1 MWLHREKPGFTPK
14 DGNLLQLSVFPN
26 LGIDRDG
33 PDGQYLLTTVEALMN
48 RHDRP
53 SLARALVN
61 AFKYR
66 ITGENL
72 PPEQRPQALTDTHI
86 MNQPRVNYPDVTYTT
101 SYTEETTTY
110 RDPTRPVGSVLVF
123 ERLMDQDRP
132 NRRHQRKIKK
142 SRWVLTHRTSRDGQR
157 TDYIY
162 HIKSSHDPT
171 ICVNRVERFVLMG
184 TNTSL
189 MDQQIEAVQVVSTNP
204 LTWPRLEVGGFE

>member
-14 DGNLLQLSVFPN
+14 DETLLQLNVFPN
-26 LGIDRDG
+26 LGIDRES
-33 PDGQYLLTTVEALMN
+33 PDGKYLLTTVQALMN
-48 RHDRP
+48 RPDRP

-86 MNQPRVNYPDVTYTT
+86 MHEQRVEYPDVTYTS
-101 SYTEETTTY
+101 SYTEVTTTY

-123 ERLMDQDRP
+123 ERLMDQGPPDR
-132 NRRHQRKIKK
+132 RGQRKIKK
-142 SRWVLTHRTSRDGQR
+142 SRLVLRHRKSSDGQR
-157 TDYIY
+157 INYVY
-162 HIKSSHDPT
+162 HIKTSADPT

-189 MDQQIEAVQVVSTNP
+189 MDQQTEPVQVVSNNP
-204 LTWPRLEVGGFE
+204 LTWPRLEVEDIE